1 MAKEETKG
9 EENKTLADV
18 KQALKDINARA
29 AQRKLERDA
38 ARAAANEARKKRMS
52 NKPAQKSSSIQGLE
66 TSFGKKII
74 S

>member
-9 EENKTLADV
+9 EENKTLTDV
-18 KQALKDINARA
+18 KKALMDINKRA
-29 AQRKLERDA
+29 AERKAERDV

-52 NKPAQKSSSIQGLE
+52 NKPAQRGSSIQGLE